1 MLDQTK
7 LLVVENYL
15 RRTFPGCEVEQ
26 EYYVGKSQYLG
37 IREGP
42 QLRHRVLVVHGFIE
56 NHTEEEILALLTEW
70 RAGQEIQIAGAAL
83 VLITNHGVR

>member
-1 MLDQTK
+1 
-7 LLVVENYL
+7 VVENYL

-26 EYYVGKSQYLG
+26 EYYVGKSQYLR
-37 IREGP
+37 IREAP
-42 QLRHRVLVVHGFIE
+42 QLRHRVLVVHGFIDDS
-56 NHTEEEILALLTEW
+56 TEEEILALLTEW